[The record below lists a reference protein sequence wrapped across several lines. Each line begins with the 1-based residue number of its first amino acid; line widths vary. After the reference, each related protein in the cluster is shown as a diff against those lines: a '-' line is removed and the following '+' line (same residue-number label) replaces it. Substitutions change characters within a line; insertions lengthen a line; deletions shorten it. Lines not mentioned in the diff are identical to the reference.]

1 MGQDNSHDKMPP
13 YIKARRR
20 ATGRAFAQLAAPGS
34 LIGVFVP
41 IGWSLRRPA
50 CKKRK

>member
-1 MGQDNSHDKMPP
+1 MGQDNTHDKTPP
-13 YIKARRR
+13 HIKERRR
-20 ATGRAFAQLAAPGS
+20 ATGRIFAQLAVAGS